1 MNRKQ
6 LSLSD
11 YIHEVIH
18 FYAPDAVI
26 NRGLRIFRADNVRLE
41 YFDIDA
47 DIFRFK
53 VRGNH
58 EYDVE
63 IRDLLSG
70 NVETSCTCPYNWGEM
85 CKHEVAALKY
95 LSIHDYRK
103 FNLNEIETISA
114 VEKRQKSKPKPVLR
128 SAIGYEITDY
138 KIITESFVNKNYSDR
153 DLFYFSYKY
162 IEVKKISFTEDHIS
176 LKVSFK
182 NERFTV
188 DFIRKNDKVYV
199 SSDKG
204 LKAESLNYYEA
215 IVLLYIANSEQPKLL
230 DYIFSGKI
238 YDFRK
243 NILENY
249 GLKGKR
255 FDAYFNTGFSLDGL
269 FFFHKGRSD
278 YLIPVTNLKG
288 DFLLDLVHQ
297 INENTDKLDVVEAAA
312 SREKRAL
319 GFVVEP
325 DADHDKYYTDK
336 YVSLKP
342 VVAKPN
348 KAGTAL
354 ISFFEYYDE
363 FTVASNYDLDI
374 SDNAQELLKICKVL
388 SENESGDL
396 SPKKL
401 YKLQKRAVELLV
413 NEKFVYRKTE
423 SDYGN
428 ALRKKSLQPMKVSA
442 EPLVAFFEVTSDK
455 QFIRLSLKIK
465 TGDRIFDKKALGT
478 IGDEQYLFFIDDVLY
493 VVNNFNTGNYINNLF
508 GNYKMVKSH
517 KELFYQEIIS
527 PLSKNIEVVFN
538 TDEYD
543 HETVELDFR
552 EKQVFLS
559 EKEGYIIMTPQVE
572 YKNDMAAVL
581 YHTGDILSE
590 ENGKIV
596 KYRRNFE
603 LENDFVDFISSLH
616 PEFKWQK
623 GEKVFYLSYED
634 FSKDLWFYKFFD
646 ELRKNE
652 IEIYG
657 LKELKNFKYSPH
669 RVKIATSVKSGIDWF
684 EVNVDITFG
693 DNKVSLKDI
702 RNAVIRKD
710 KYILLKDGSVG
721 ILPDEWLHKLER
733 YFRHGEIKGDKLT
746 VSHLKFSVV
755 DELFDEISDADVLA
769 EIEEK
774 KRKLSGFKE
783 IAKTKIPKEIKAEL
797 RHYQKEGVNW
807 LNFLDEMSWG
817 GILADDMGL
826 GKTLQVLTFLQQ
838 RMKKDK
844 TPNLVVVP
852 TTLLFNWKAEIAKF
866 APGLKA
872 FYHYGQGRNTD
883 TKVFEKYHMIFTT
896 YGVLLRD
903 IEILKDFKF
912 NYVILDESQAIKNPA
927 SRRFKAVSLL
937 NAKNRLAL
945 TGTPIENSTFD
956 LYSQMSFVNKG
967 FFGSMNAF
975 KNSFSNAIDKEGNE
989 VIAGELQRM
998 INPFILRR
1006 TKEMVA
1012 TELPSKTENVI
1023 YCEMDTEQR
1032 KVYDAY
1038 RNEYRNKLLGNIEK
1052 EGVGKSK
1059 MMVLEALTRLRQI
1072 CDSPRLLNN
1081 DDISVTDAVKIKEI
1095 VRHITDKTVN
1105 HKILIFSQ
1113 FVKMLELIKAELNKH
1128 NIEYEYLDGQCSTK
1142 QRELSVRN
1150 FQENHGLRV
1159 FLISLKA
1166 GGTGLNLTA
1175 ADYVY
1180 IVDPWWNPAVEN
1192 QAIDRCYRIG
1202 QDKKVFAYRMI
1213 CTDTVEEKILTLQQK
1228 KTKIATDIV
1237 RTDESIMKGLK
1248 AEDIKALFS

>member
-1 MNRKQ
+1 MSREQ
-6 LSLSD
+6 IPLED
-11 YIHEVIH
+11 YITRIIHFHAADEVIK
-18 FYAPDAVI
+18 
-26 NRGLRIFRADNVRLE
+26 RGIRIYRTGNVRLE
-41 YFDIDA
+41 HFDEKA
-47 DIFRFK
+47 DIFSFK

-63 IRDLLSG
+63 IRNLLSR
-70 NVETSCTCPYNWGEM
+70 NVDTSCTCPYDWGEM
-85 CKHEVAALKY
+85 CKHTVAALKY
-95 LSIHDYRK
+95 LS
-103 FNLNEIETISA
+103 FNDFREFRPNTAETISPA
-114 VEKRQKSKPKPVLR
+114 GKRRPPQPVLR
-128 SAIGYEITDY
+128 SENGYEITDY
-138 KIITESFVNKNYSDR
+138 KIITEDFVNKNYSGR

-162 IEVKKISFTEDHIS
+162 IEVKKISFTADHIS
-176 LKVSFK
+176 LDVSLK

-188 DFIRKNDKVYV
+188 NFTRKNNKVYV
-199 SSDKG
+199 SSDKDP
-204 LKAESLNYYEA
+204 ADNSLNYYET
-215 IVLLYIANSEQPKLL
+215 IVLFYIANSKSPNLL
-230 DYIFSGKI
+230 DYIFSGKTFK
-238 YDFRK
+238 FRE
-243 NILENY
+243 NVLENY

-255 FDAYFNTGFSLDGL
+255 FDAYFNTGFSLEGL
-269 FFFHKGRSD
+269 FFFNKGGDD
-278 YLIPVTNLKG
+278 YLMPVTNLKG
-288 DFLLDLVHQ
+288 DFLFDLVQ
-297 INENTDKLDVVEAAA
+297 KINENTDKLDVVETLAL
-312 SREKRAL
+312 RDKRAL

-325 DADHDKYYTDK
+325 EADQDEYHTDK
-336 YVSLKP
+336 YVSLRP
-342 VVAKPN
+342 VIAKPN
-348 KAGTAL
+348 KAGNAL
-354 ISFFEYYDE
+354 ISFFAYYDE
-363 FTVASNYDLDI
+363 FTAASKFDLVI
-374 SDNAQELLKICKVL
+374 SDKTLELLKICKTL
-388 SENESGDL
+388 SENKSGNL
-396 SPKKL
+396 SLKKL
-401 YKLQKRAVELLV
+401 YKLQKHAIELLV
-413 NEKFVYRKTE
+413 NEKFVYRNTE
-423 SDYGN
+423 SDDI
-428 ALRKKSLQPMKVSA
+428 LRKKNLQPVGVSA
-442 EPLVAFFEVTSDK
+442 EPLDVFFEVTSDK

-465 TGDRIFDKKALGT
+465 AGNRVFDKKTLGT

-493 VVNNFNTGNYINNLF
+493 AVKNFNAGNYINNLF
-508 GNYKMVKSH
+508 GDYKMVKSH
-517 KELFYQEIIS
+517 KALFYRDIIK

-543 HETVELDFR
+543 HETVELDFH

-572 YKNDMAAVL
+572 YQNDIAAAL

-590 ENGKIV
+590 EEGKIV

-603 LENDFVDFISSLH
+603 LEEDFVDFISSLH

-669 RVKIATSVKSGIDWF
+669 RGVISTSVKSGIDWF

-693 DNKVSLKDI
+693 DNKVGLKDI

-721 ILPDEWLHKLER
+721 VLPDEWLHKLER

-755 DELFDEISDADVLA
+755 DELFDEINDADVLA

-838 RMKKDK
+838 KIKKNK

-852 TTLLFNWKAEIAKF
+852 TTLLFNWKAEIKKF

-883 TKVFEKYHMIFTT
+883 TEVFKKYHLIFTT
-896 YGVLLRD
+896 YGVLMRD
-903 IEILKDFKF
+903 IEMLKDFKF
-912 NYVILDESQAIKNPA
+912 NYVILDESQAVKNPA

-937 NAKNRLAL
+937 KAKNRLAL

-1012 TELPSKTENVI
+1012 TELPPKTENII

-1095 VRHITDKTVN
+1095 VRHITDKTAN

-1113 FVKMLELIKAELNKH
+1113 FVKMLGLIKAELNKH
-1128 NIEYEYLDGQCSTK
+1128 NIEYEYLDGQCSIK

-1202 QDKKVFAYRMI
+1202 QNKKVFAYRMI
-1213 CTDTVEEKILTLQQK
+1213 CTDTVEEKILALQQK

-1237 RTDESIMKGLK
+1237 QTDESIMKGLK
-1248 AEDIKALFS
+1248 AEDVKALFS